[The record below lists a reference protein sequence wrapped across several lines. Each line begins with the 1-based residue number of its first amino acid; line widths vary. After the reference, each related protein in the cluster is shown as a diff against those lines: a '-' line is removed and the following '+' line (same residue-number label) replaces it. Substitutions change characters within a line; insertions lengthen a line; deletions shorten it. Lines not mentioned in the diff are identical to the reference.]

1 MSDTWPKKTNPKAK
15 KKSHVLLSIRSS
27 FSDFGTLSLTTP
39 ETHIKSDPIFRNHR
53 LYNTENQEKKKVTG
67 DPSTTLN
74 GRPVSANPKWFSSP
88 ILVPLL
94 HTIAGKF
101 WIPLM
106 LRGERERERERGR
119 REISEI
125 WRTELGLVWMSLGLG
140 LKAQPTIA
148 PTLFCFSFFLIFFN
162 F

>member
-1 MSDTWPKKTNPKAK
+1 MTRGRKKQSKGQ
-15 KKSHVLLSIRSS
+15 KKSHVLLSIRS
-27 FSDFGTLSLTTP
+27 FFLQLRHSLT
-39 ETHIKSDPIFRNHR
+39 HHARNPYQIWSNFSKPPSVQHR
-53 LYNTENQEKKKVTG
+53 KPRKKKVTG

-106 LRGERERERERGR
+106 LRRERERE

-140 LKAQPTIA
+140 LKAQPTKT
-148 PTLFCFSFFLIFFN
+148 PTLFCFSFFLIFF
-162 F
+162 